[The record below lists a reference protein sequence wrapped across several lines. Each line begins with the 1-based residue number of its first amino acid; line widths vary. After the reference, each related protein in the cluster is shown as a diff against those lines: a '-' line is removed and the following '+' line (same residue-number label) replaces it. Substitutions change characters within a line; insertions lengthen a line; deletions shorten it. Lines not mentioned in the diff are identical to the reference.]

1 MVTDLSG
8 VSTRTISSSPSEL
21 AKLRLKEQTAPRSVY
36 TYAPV
41 SFGQLKADSFV
52 NQPKFGQATVVGQV
66 ASPSPVGPDQQAP
79 QETKPVGLV
88 RSLLQQPKKMLA
100 VLATSLAGGIA
111 GALLQADVVLS
122 SVVAG
127 AAAMFSGVISSQ
139 KSSETPPVSPV
150 GKLTHHAAKLVQGF
164 AFKKEKIADTAAPA
178 PALQFGA
185 AGQAFDRL
193 KRVTGPSTYDA
204 VIKFSGMTPAPVQ
217 ETAQPTAPATS
228 GVSVANGFSVA
239 ASSPLDPSRATK
251 TFKAVRRPAF
261 RAAYSGLPVHNL
273 GAEKVAVMTLGRK
286 TASLVMAGR
295 EGRPVEM
302 TKPISLG

>member
-8 VSTRTISSSPSEL
+8 VLTRTIPSSPSEL
-21 AKLRLKEQTAPRSVY
+21 AKLRLKEQTTPRGFY

-41 SFGQLKADSFV
+41 SFGQLNADSFV
-52 NQPKFGQATVVGQV
+52 NQPKLGHATAVGHV
-66 ASPSPVGPDQQAP
+66 ASPVGPDQQAP

-88 RSLLQQPKKMLA
+88 RALLQQPKKMLA

-122 SVVAG
+122 SMVAG
-127 AAAMFSGVISSQ
+127 AAALFSGVISNQ
-139 KSSETPPVSPV
+139 KSSETSSVSPV
-150 GKLTHHAAKLVQGF
+150 GKLTHHAAKLVKGF
-164 AFKKEKIADTAAPA
+164 AVRKEKIADTTAPA
-178 PALQFGA
+178 STLQFGA
-185 AGQAFDRL
+185 ASQAFDRL

-204 VIKFSGMTPAPVQ
+204 VIKFSGMPPAPVQ
-217 ETAQPTAPATS
+217 EIVQPTAPAAS
-228 GVSVANGFSVA
+228 GVSVTHGFGVA
-239 ASSPLDPSRATK
+239 ASGPSDSSQAAK

-273 GAEKVAVMTLGRK
+273 GAEKVAVMTLGRNQ
-286 TASLVMAGR
+286 ASLVMASR